1 MTLACKWVETGRA
14 RGKLV
19 MRWATKDM
27 SEGRKGDSDH
37 NATW

>member
-19 MRWATKDM
+19 MRWATEER

-37 NATW
+37 NATR

>member
-19 MRWATKDM
+19 MRWATEDR
-27 SEGRKGDSDH
+27 SEGRKGDSDR
-37 NATW
+37 NAAW